1 MGDELVATFDDEG
14 EHAEGMVARAACC
27 AYEIQQRIE
36 ELNKEYSD
44 AAIGVGIGI
53 NTGQVFLG
61 AMGSEARMDY
71 TVLGDNVNVAARLCS
86 AAEAHQ
92 IILSE
97 ASYEQIR
104 GRKLIPRRARL
115 P

>member
-1 MGDELVATFDDEG
+1 
-14 EHAEGMVARAACC
+14 
-27 AYEIQQRIE
+27 
-36 ELNKEYSD
+36 
-44 AAIGVGIGI
+44 
-53 NTGQVFLG
+53 
-61 AMGSEARMDY
+61 MDY

-104 GRKLIPRRARL
+104 ERKLIPRRARL
-115 P
+115 L

>member
-1 MGDELVATFDDEG
+1 MVKDLGVA
-14 EHAEGMVARAACC
+14 
-27 AYEIQQRIE
+27 
-36 ELNKEYSD
+36 
-44 AAIGVGIGI
+44 IGI
-53 NTGQVFLG
+53 NTGQVVLG

-104 GRKLIPRRARL
+104 GRSDIQVRPLPPLSVKNKSEPLTVFEIVDVQIPPA
-115 P
+115 

>member
-36 ELNKEYSD
+36 ELNKENSD
-44 AAIGVGIGI
+44 AAIGI

-71 TVLGDNVNVAARLCS
+71 TVLGNNANVAARLCS
-86 AAEAHQ
+86 AAEANQ

-97 ASYEQIR
+97 ASHEQIR